1 MLSPHLPYGQVFFV
15 PSVRMKLKNGFA
27 LALQPLYRLATYLLN
42 NFIEKISAKIEFHL
56 FFFQK
61 SSLLFQFILFFE
73 TDECLFGVASNL
85 NPSCCYSEPT
95 HLI

>member
-42 NFIEKISAKIEFHL
+42 NFIEKISPKIEFHL
-56 FFFQK
+56 FFFK
-61 SSLLFQFILFFE
+61 KVACYSNLFYFLKLMSAYLESLLISILA
-73 TDECLFGVASNL
+73 VAIR
-85 NPSCCYSEPT
+85 NPPT
-95 HLI
+95 